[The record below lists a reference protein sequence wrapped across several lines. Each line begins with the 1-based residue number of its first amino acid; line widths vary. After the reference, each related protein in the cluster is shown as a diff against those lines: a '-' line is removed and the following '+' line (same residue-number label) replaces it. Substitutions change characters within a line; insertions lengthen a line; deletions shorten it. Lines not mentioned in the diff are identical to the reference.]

1 MLHDIMSVC
10 IIMYNM
16 IIEDEFDAHE
26 SIVDLNV
33 MFVSEI
39 DMIVDK
45 TEQFQW
51 FLVPKVEMIVNKT

>member
-45 TEQFQW
+45 TEQCQW